1 MIEDIF
7 DFSDIGMNIGTGIT
21 EGEVAVGVGSDL
33 IVTGI
38 VGGKEI
44 VAGAGA
50 VVQVLIIT
58 KIVGEADMMM
68 SGVVEAGPMIGILS
82 LIY

>member
-1 MIEDIF
+1 
-7 DFSDIGMNIGTGIT
+7 MNIGTGIT

-44 VAGAGA
+44 VTGAGA

>member
-1 MIEDIF
+1 
-7 DFSDIGMNIGTGIT
+7 MNIGTGIT
-21 EGEVAVGVGSDL
+21 EGEVAVGVGSDM

-44 VAGAGA
+44 IAAGAGA
-50 VVQVLIIT
+50 GAGAAVQVLIIT

-68 SGVVEAGPMIGILS
+68 SGVVEAGPMIGT
-82 LIY
+82 Y

>member
-1 MIEDIF
+1 
-7 DFSDIGMNIGTGIT
+7 MNIGTGIT

-82 LIY
+82 LILMIFN